1 MPHFPYLPPTED
13 PIVLSRLE
21 RIFIEPQ
28 SSLHGDQLELC
39 DSSHLKKWK
48 DLSKI
53 LIAEKNH
60 LPTTLVNVHMG
71 YLIWTEGHHQL
82 LLPGK
87 HLVED
92 YFVGAALVTVVEPE
106 KMLLQGD

>member
-1 MPHFPYLPPTED
+1 MIPVTYLSGT
-13 PIVLSRLE
+13 
-21 RIFIEPQ
+21 
-28 SSLHGDQLELC
+28 
-39 DSSHLKKWK
+39 

-53 LIAEKNH
+53 LIAKKSH

-71 YLIWTEGHHQL
+71 YLIWTEGHDQL

-92 YFVGAALVTVVEPE
+92 NFVGAALMTVVQPE
-106 KMLLQGD
+106 KMLLIEEVIGFVG

>member
-1 MPHFPYLPPTED
+1 MIPVTCK
-13 PIVLSRLE
+13 S
-21 RIFIEPQ
+21 
-28 SSLHGDQLELC
+28 G
-39 DSSHLKKWK
+39 K

-53 LIAEKNH
+53 LIAEKSH

-71 YLIWTEGHHQL
+71 YLIWTEGHYQL

-92 YFVGAALVTVVEPE
+92 NFVGAALVTVVQPE
-106 KMLLQGD
+106 KGILVEEIIRFIGSI